1 MAASQLR
8 FACGEICF
16 IVTSSLPDGSELHK
30 IMAKSSGGITNITLC
45 PKKTWDYEVGL
56 EELLEKEEM
65 PNSVL
70 ISCSSQGTDFMA
82 QKVVE
87 RQDQCSL

>member
-1 MAASQLR
+1 MAGSQLW

-16 IVTSSLPDGSELHK
+16 IVTSSLPDGSGLHE
-30 IMAKSSGGITNITLC
+30 IMVKSSDGITDIILC

-56 EELLEKEEM
+56 EELLEEEEM
-65 PNSVL
+65 SNSML